1 MERKQHL
8 VSKSGLSADKYYPLL
23 RKSHA
28 MQELAAFMEDFSG
41 ETVKK
46 VPFCLPYQA
55 YLFLAEMYE
64 EKNKN
69 SLEKDFSPLN
79 YTRAIEFYQKA
90 ILTGADEQEKAGLAE
105 KIKVL
110 GDLSQTEKVFFHYRE
125 EAGRYFDNQ
134 IKSRAYRDLAVDVK
148 DEDFKVYLLEKALE
162 YVPDEGCGQEDKYC
176 DVLGICDVLADIYQR
191 QGNRP
196 AYERICAKADEAAL
210 FLSRAV
216 QFEMRKKEKAEV

>member
-1 MERKQHL
+1 MEREQYWVL
-8 VSKSGLSADKYYPLL
+8 KSGLAANKHHPVL
-23 RKSHA
+23 RKSYA
-28 MQELAAFMEDFSG
+28 MQELAAFMGDFSG
-41 ETVKK
+41 KK
-46 VPFCLPYQA
+46 SYFRPLYRA
-55 YLFLAEMYE
+55 YLFLAKMYE
-64 EKNKN
+64 ERNEN

-90 ILTGADEQEKAGLAE
+90 ILTGATKKEKAALAE
-105 KIKVL
+105 KIKLLCDL
-110 GDLSQTEKVFFHYRE
+110 GSRKQVFFHYRE
-125 EAGRYFDNQ
+125 EAVRYFDNQ
-134 IKSRAYRDLAVDVK
+134 EKSRVYRDLAVSVK
-148 DEDFKVYLLEKALE
+148 DEDFQVYLLEKALE